1 MIRTSALGVD
11 HACGEAH
18 TQAKGRDGLGFA
30 PTRPRV
36 RRRPQRLSRGAAQA
50 TVPHS
55 ERRKGGE
62 ERNGVHST
70 TRRREKEERN
80 GVHKSWGEME
90 ERNGVHRER
99 RRRDD
104 GEK

>member
-1 MIRTSALGVD
+1 M
-11 HACGEAH
+11 
-18 TQAKGRDGLGFA
+18 
-30 PTRPRV
+30 
-36 RRRPQRLSRGAAQA
+36 
-50 TVPHS
+50 
-55 ERRKGGE
+55 
-62 ERNGVHST
+62 HST